1 MRIFDAEIRMT
12 AREYIDKTFY
22 LLPAGTTV
30 ENVIAY
36 CLERRVPEAY
46 IEDAGQSV
54 YLVRLEKIYLAQET
68 ATAVEFGDHFDLKLN
83 YNLHWTQL
91 LEFYRSQNVDTLP
104 LFNDNFEY
112 QGIVSKSLLFNR
124 VHDLEVFHEPGAIL
138 QLQCERLI
146 YSAAEVTR
154 VAEMHNARVLTLFTH
169 HNPYNQKLIVTIKLG
184 SQETRS
190 ISATFERF
198 GYEVIYVFMSKDAE
212 TDLFADRY
220 ESLIRLL
227 NIK

>member
-1 MRIFDAEIRMT
+1 LRIFEAEIRMT

-22 LLPAGTTV
+22 LLPANASVEKTV
-30 ENVIAY
+30 TY
-36 CLERRVPEAY
+36 CIEHKVPEAF
-46 IEDAGQSV
+46 IEDDNQAV
-54 YLVRLEKIYLAQET
+54 YLVRLEKIHHENEDAKALD
-68 ATAVEFGDHFDLKLN
+68 FSDPFDLKLN

-91 LEFYRSQNVDTLP
+91 LEFFRSQNVETLP
-104 LFNDNFEY
+104 LFNDNFEF
-112 QGIVSKSLLFNR
+112 QGIVSKGLLINR
-124 VHDLEVFHEPGAIL
+124 VHDLEVFHESGAIL
-138 QLQCERLI
+138 QLQCDRLI

-169 HNPYNQKLIVTIKLG
+169 HNPYNSKLIVTIKLG

-190 ISATFERF
+190 IGATFERF

-212 TDLFADRY
+212 IDLYADRY